1 MSQSILSNQPSTLP
15 CPSCGQMIYSDTT
28 KCRFC
33 SADIDPA
40 VAAAG
45 ADLQAKVNNACNQ
58 AKLIR
63 HMATAMWVLF
73 FVGFIFSGGTL
84 GVLAFFFI
92 IPVSLILWQIK
103 YSSLKSADLDYKKA
117 KKDRLVAVALWLS
130 ASVLQLGMFAL
141 SFFRTTSS

>member
-1 MSQSILSNQPSTLP
+1 MNQSILSTQPSTLP

-33 SADIDPA
+33 SVDIDPA

-58 AKLIR
+58 AKMIR
-63 HMATAMWVLF
+63 HMGAAMWVLF
-73 FVGFIFSGGTL
+73 FVGFIFSAGTL

-92 IPVSLILWQIK
+92 IPVSLILWYIK
-103 YSSLKSADLDYKKA
+103 YGLLRTADVDYKTA
-117 KKDRLVAVALWLS
+117 RRDRPIAVALWLS
-130 ASVLQLGMFAL
+130 AGVVQLGMFVL
-141 SFFRTTSS
+141 SFFTHNV

>member
-63 HMATAMWVLF
+63 HMASAMWVLF
-73 FVGFIFSGGTL
+73 VIGFIFSAGTL
-84 GVLAFFFI
+84 GVLALFFI

-103 YSSLKSADLDYKKA
+103 YGSLKTLDADYKKA
-117 KKDRLVAVALWLS
+117 KRDLLIAVALWLP
-130 ASVLQLGMFAL
+130 AGLLQFGVLAL
-141 SFFRTTSS
+141 SFFSHNQ

>member
-15 CPSCGQMIYSDTT
+15 CPSCGQMIYSDST

-33 SADIDPA
+33 STDIDPA

-45 ADLQAKVNNACNQ
+45 ADLQAKVNDACNH

-63 HMATAMWVLF
+63 HMASAMWVMF
-73 FVGFIFSGGTL
+73 FVGFIWSGGTI
-84 GVLAFFFI
+84 GVLALFFI

-103 YSSLKSADLDYKKA
+103 YGSLRTADADYKQA
-117 KKDRLVAVALWLS
+117 RRDRLVAIALWLP
-130 ASVLQLGMFAL
+130 ASVLQFAVIAP
-141 SFFRTTSS
+141 SFLRRH

>member
-45 ADLQAKVNNACNQ
+45 ADLQARVNNACNQ
-58 AKLIR
+58 AKMIR
-63 HMATAMWVLF
+63 HMAAAMWVLF
-73 FVGFIFSGGTL
+73 FVGFIFTAGTL

-92 IPVSLILWQIK
+92 IPVLLILWHIK
-103 YSSLKSADLDYKKA
+103 YGSLKTADPDYKKA
-117 KKDRLVAVALWLS
+117 RRDLLVAVALWLS
-130 ASVLQLGMFAL
+130 AGVLQLGMLVL
-141 SFFRTTSS
+141 SFFTHNR